1 MKNSEVTLVAIFKYA
16 VTGGKLEEL
25 LPPTHFSKG
34 EQMFVSSRI
43 PTVVSIQKLSYV
55 NTAVAVQISI
65 LPRQTCPKAEP
76 RTDRTKT
83 IALATAGPDGD
94 LQVSWAAVPS

>member
-1 MKNSEVTLVAIFKYA
+1 
-16 VTGGKLEEL
+16 
-25 LPPTHFSKG
+25 
-34 EQMFVSSRI
+34 MFVSSRI

-83 IALATAGPDGD
+83 IAGPDGD

>member
-1 MKNSEVTLVAIFKYA
+1 
-16 VTGGKLEEL
+16 
-25 LPPTHFSKG
+25 
-34 EQMFVSSRI
+34 MFVSSRI

-55 NTAVAVQISI
+55 NTVVAVQISI